1 MGQLRSDGT
10 GSRNGPGLRQT
21 GRVLGLTRR
30 MVSLREIWGITG
42 GKEIQ
47 YRAPGVCSV
56 SFSFF
61 LSFLFPFFF
70 FLPFHHPL
78 PLFFFPSPSPPLFLP
93 FPSQFYFFFFTGWD
107 VRQKI
112 GASYTIWGLL
122 YPRRGLRPEGT
133 KPFPLNLLNSV
144 PMTKKVKTSE
154 RN

>member
-61 LSFLFPFFF
+61 LSLFFLFSP
-70 FLPFHHPL
+70 
-78 PLFFFPSPSPPLFLP
+78 FPSPFSFFLLHPPPYFPFLP
-93 FPSQFYFFFFTGWD
+93 FPSQLFFILFDFFTL
-107 VRQKI
+107 I
-112 GASYTIWGLL
+112 I
-122 YPRRGLRPEGT
+122 
-133 KPFPLNLLNSV
+133 
-144 PMTKKVKTSE
+144 
-154 RN
+154 